1 MAGLAS
7 KCSLRETLFLDA
19 FDSTNFVC
27 QSRSVCSALG
37 FLGPDSVK
45 ILPRLLTQHLLSL
58 HSTRVQSS
66 AAGISRRGC
75 SLPILHSSALWAVD
89 RSISILLVSI
99 FLELL
104 PLSPRVTSAEN
115 GWMAAHSQICCGAY
129 FLFSG
134 FSVYFHGDTRE
145 DFFRVFSLSSSHIAP
160 YLIHDP
166 CHSRTYL
173 LLPHRL
179 YSLANLSSSPQGSTT
194 REVGMGWRSGV
205 LHLQGGFPP
214 SSPFL
219 FDSGTA
225 GGRPASGR
233 TAASCWKRCRAA
245 KMAPIWSS
253 APVLKNFLHKF
264 LDAFSA
270 KCQKKLT

>member
-66 AAGISRRGC
+66 AARISRRGC

-89 RSISILLVSI
+89 RSISILFVSI

-129 FLFSG
+129 FLFFG
-134 FSVYFHGDTRE
+134 IL
-145 DFFRVFSLSSSHIAP
+145 RVFPWRYEGRFFLGIFALLFP
-160 YLIHDP
+160 YR
-166 CHSRTYL
+166 S
-173 LLPHRL
+173 LPHPLPVPSPHIPASPPRL
-179 YSLANLSSSPQGSTT
+179 YSLSNLSPSPQGSTT

-205 LHLQGGFPP
+205 LHLQGGLPSLLSFPLRFWNSRRPP
-214 SSPFL
+214 SKWPHRS
-219 FDSGTA
+219 
-225 GGRPASGR
+225 
-233 TAASCWKRCRAA
+233 
-245 KMAPIWSS
+245 
-253 APVLKNFLHKF
+253 
-264 LDAFSA
+264 
-270 KCQKKLT
+270 